1 MSVMIKKTIFF
12 LIDIFKQRQNS
23 YYINADSSYQIL
35 RILNRISNGLLTK
48 IIERIVIKKNIKELN
63 QSFKILETVQE
74 KETSDLALNI
84 SNMKVYNKSEVKNIK
99 NDLDER
105 NHTYEFNQI
114 DQNIVRQDVF
124 KSDLFSN
131 LKIVKYATDEKWIKL
146 IKNELQFDPK
156 LIDITAWYT
165 RAERNIDNEV
175 NTKYD
180 AQIWHRD
187 VDKLRDIK
195 IFTYLTDVNGV
206 EDGPFEILNKS
217 DDFNLTNYKY
227 FNKNNYRIYDKD
239 IPNKLKKNK
248 VTFLGQKGTT
258 FLVNTRCL
266 HRGVRVSKNYR
277 LILELYFSSSIFGKH
292 KHFNNFDKP
301 KLNENWESYK
311 LWLHKIEKHPN
322 NYNYIFQGKN

>member
-1 MSVMIKKTIFF
+1 MSVMIKKTIF

-124 KSDLFSN
+124 KSDLFQI
-131 LKIVKYATDEKWIKL
+131 LK
-146 IKNELQFDPK
+146 
-156 LIDITAWYT
+156 
-165 RAERNIDNEV
+165 
-175 NTKYD
+175 
-180 AQIWHRD
+180 
-187 VDKLRDIK
+187 
-195 IFTYLTDVNGV
+195 
-206 EDGPFEILNKS
+206 S
-217 DDFNLTNYKY
+217 
-227 FNKNNYRIYDKD
+227 
-239 IPNKLKKNK
+239 
-248 VTFLGQKGTT
+248 
-258 FLVNTRCL
+258 
-266 HRGVRVSKNYR
+266 
-277 LILELYFSSSIFGKH
+277 
-292 KHFNNFDKP
+292 
-301 KLNENWESYK
+301 
-311 LWLHKIEKHPN
+311 
-322 NYNYIFQGKN
+322 